1 MSYKSHAKKCEH
13 RQRYFY
19 NSIFYY
25 LYHAHTVIS
34 KNSGNQEL
42 IVVHKCAL
50 KNTNITN
57 PVWLSNWT
65 KILC

>member
-1 MSYKSHAKKCEH
+1 MPRNANIGKDIFIIVFSITYINAHA
-13 RQRYFY
+13 
-19 NSIFYY
+19 
-25 LYHAHTVIS
+25 VIS

-42 IVVHKCAL
+42 IAVHKCAL